1 MTEEEK
7 IFNDLV
13 SVLEKL
19 PGLGPKS
26 ARRMVLHLIKH
37 KRELLLPMID
47 SLSHM
52 AQNIQQCQ
60 HCYGWDT
67 KSPCQICSDPYRDRE
82 TLCVVADIIDMWA
95 IERTKSF
102 KGIYHILGGV
112 LSAMG
117 GYSPR
122 YLKFDQLFERFSDEK
137 FHEVIIALNP
147 TIDGQTTM
155 VYLMNELKQYP
166 VKITTLAHG
175 IPIGGELDYVDNG
188 TIALAFSKRW
198 EAA

>member
-1 MTEEEK
+1 MIEA
-7 IFNDLV
+7 
-13 SVLEKL
+13 LE
-19 PGLGPKS
+19 S
-26 ARRMVLHLIKH
+26 
-37 KRELLLPMID
+37 
-47 SLSHM
+47 M
-52 AQNIQQCQ
+52 AHNVQQCPR
-60 HCYGWDT
+60 CYGWDIA
-67 KSPCQICSDPYRDRE
+67 SPCPICSDLSRDRD

-102 KGIYHILGGV
+102 KGLYHILGGV

-117 GYSPR
+117 GYSLR
-122 YLKFDQLFERFSDEK
+122 SLKIEELFTRLHSETFK
-137 FHEVIIALNP
+137 EVIIALNP

-155 VYLMNELKQYP
+155 VYLMNELKKYP
-166 VKITTLAHG
+166 IKITTLAHG